1 MTAQEIKERLKRGE
15 RIVLECKKAESE
27 LPKSF
32 WETYSAFANT
42 VGGLVLL
49 GVEENRKEKDIA
61 KRFTFTGVKNPA
73 KIISDLWNTI
83 NSNKV
88 SHNIL
93 RDEDVDSIEVDGVTI
108 VYVSV
113 PQADWRDKPIYLNE
127 NPYKG
132 TFRRNNEGDY
142 HCTQEEIKAMI
153 RDSNADG
160 NDGSLIELYDMR
172 DIDLESL
179 RQYRTEFRLENP
191 DHVWN
196 NDGDKEFL
204 KKIGG
209 YVEDRKSGKEGLTAA
224 GLLMF
229 GQGLPIRDRFANFR
243 MDYIDFSN
251 LIGDERYHDRLTY
264 DGRWENN
271 IYQFLRRTLMKLTMD
286 IPKPFKM
293 EGVKRI
299 DDTPQH
305 KAVREAFTNAIIH
318 ADVFLEGG
326 ILRIEKHDDKLCL
339 RNPGTLMLTIDQI
352 YSGGVSRAR
361 NPRMQNML
369 RMIGFG
375 ENLGSGF
382 QMILNAWSDAGWDA
396 PQLNNRLDIDEVELV
411 LPLLPK
417 NGVEDR
423 LNDNQT
429 AQTSAQT
436 SAQTPAQT
444 SAQTPAD
451 KVLQIIKDNP
461 YITRKA
467 IAEILDRTPRAI
479 QDSINKLKKEG
490 KLRRVGPATYGGHWE
505 VIEVE

>member
-1 MTAQEIKERLKRGE
+1 MTAQEIKEKLKRGE
-15 RIVLECKKAESE
+15 RIVLECKKAGSE

-42 VGGLVLL
+42 LGGVVLL
-49 GVEENRKEKDIA
+49 GVEENRNEQYAEK
-61 KRFTFTGVKNPA
+61 RYTVVGVNNPQ

-93 RDEDVDSIEVDGVTI
+93 VDEDVQTVEVDGVK
-108 VYVSV
+108 VVCVSV
-113 PQADWRDKPIYLNE
+113 HQANWRDKPIYLNE

-132 TFRRNNEGDY
+132 TFRRNYEGDY
-142 HCTQEEIKAMI
+142 HCTIEEIKAMI
-153 RDSNADG
+153 RDENEDG
-160 NDGSLIELYDMR
+160 NDGTLIEFYDMR
-172 DIDLESL
+172 DVDMDSL

-196 NDGDKEFL
+196 NDDDKEFL
-204 KKIGG
+204 KKLGG
-209 YVEDRKSGKEGLTAA
+209 YVQDRRSGKEYLTAA

-229 GQGLPIRDRFANFR
+229 GLGLPIRERFANFR

-251 LIGDERYHDRLTY
+251 LVGDERYHDRITY

-271 IYQFLRRTLMKLTMD
+271 VYQFLRRTLMKFTQD

-293 EGVKRI
+293 DGVRRI
-299 DDTPQH
+299 DDTSQH

-318 ADVFLEGG
+318 ADVFLDGG
-326 ILRIEKHDDKLCL
+326 ILRIEKYDDRLCL
-339 RNPGTLMLTIDQI
+339 RNPGTLKLTVDQI

-382 QMILNAWSDAGWDA
+382 QKILNAWSDADWA
-396 PQLNNRLDIDEVELV
+396 KPELFNHLDIGEVELV
-411 LPLLPK
+411 LPLTQK
-417 NGVEDR
+417 KVWAVD
-423 LNDNQT
+423 QT
-429 AQTSAQT
+429 PAQTSAQT

-444 SAQTPAD
+444 PAD
-451 KVLQIIKDNP
+451 KVLRLIKANP
-461 YITRKA
+461 YITRQE
-467 IAEILDRTPRAI
+467 IAEILDRKPRTI
-479 QDSINKLKKEG
+479 QDSINKLKAEG
-490 KLRRVGPATYGGHWE
+490 RIRRVGPATFGGHWE
-505 VIEVE
+505 VTEP

>member
-1 MTAQEIKERLKRGE
+1 MTALEIKERLKRGE

-61 KRFTFTGVKNPA
+61 KKFTFTGVKNPA

-411 LPLLPK
+411 LPLRPK
-417 NGVEDR
+417 DIS
-423 LNDNQT
+423 
-429 AQTSAQT
+429 QTSQT
-436 SAQTPAQT
+436 SEKT
-444 SAQTPAD
+444 SEKTSKKTSKKTSETILGIISENPRITVKELSQLTGLSVGGVRWNLDKLAD
-451 KVLQIIKDNP
+451 KGQ
-461 YITRKA
+461 
-467 IAEILDRTPRAI
+467 
-479 QDSINKLKKEG
+479 LK
-490 KLRRVGPATYGGHWE
+490 RVGPDKGGYWE
-505 VIEVE
+505 VINKE